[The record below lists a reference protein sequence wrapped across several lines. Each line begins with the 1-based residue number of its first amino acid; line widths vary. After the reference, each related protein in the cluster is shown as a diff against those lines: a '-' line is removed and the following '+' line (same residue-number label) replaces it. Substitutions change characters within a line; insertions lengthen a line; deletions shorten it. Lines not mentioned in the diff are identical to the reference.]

1 MIHKIAHEDQ
11 IDIWWDRVPNM
22 PNNGNFFIYLDD
34 EKIGKTNRTHYEF
47 FDLQENREYEIRV
60 ELVDE
65 KGRLVK
71 ILEEF
76 KCRTNPKK
84 RRIDVTKAPYFAL
97 GDGKTLNTQRI
108 QRAIDDCKEGEAV
121 YFPQGVY
128 LTGAL
133 NVHSNMELYFEKE
146 AVLQGSSRVQDYMPK
161 RKSRFEGLEMM
172 CYSSLINMGELDHER
187 SYNCRNLILRGKGR
201 ICGGGKELRDNVIEV
216 EKENLKHYIKELGEK
231 IKEFETADTLPG
243 RARPRLINIS
253 NTQNV
258 VISGLVLENGPSW
271 NVHMI
276 YSDSVVTSRCRFN
289 SIGVSNGD
297 GWDPDSSTNCTIY
310 ACVFNTGDDCVAI
323 KSGKNPEGNIINRP
337 CENIRVFDCYSMN
350 GHGYSIGSE
359 MSGGISNV
367 YFWDCDLRNTV
378 FGIQIK
384 GTKKRGGYVKN
395 IEAYNCMAPCVMIWS
410 VEYNDDGESAGVAP
424 IFKNYRFE
432 KMYLT
437 GEIVVKCDE
446 PPLCAP
452 IKLIG
457 FDDAEHSICDV
468 IFRDVMIEHRKEK
481 PLQSF
486 EIKYVKSVTLDNV
499 ICD

>member
-1 MIHKIAHEDQ
+1 MIHKITHENQ

-22 PNNGNFFIYLDD
+22 PNDGNFVIYLDG
-34 EKIGKTNRTHYEF
+34 KQIGKTNRTHYEF
-47 FDLQENREYEIRV
+47 FGLEEKREYEIRV

-65 KGRLVK
+65 KGCLVEV
-71 ILEEF
+71 LDAF
-76 KCRTNPKK
+76 QCQTPAKK
-84 RRIDVTKAPYFAL
+84 KRIDVTKAPYFAV
-97 GDGKTLNTQRI
+97 GDGKTLNTQSI
-108 QRAIDDCKEGEAV
+108 QRAIDDCKANEAV
-121 YFPQGVY
+121 YFPQGIYV
-128 LTGAL
+128 TGAL
-133 NVHSNMELYFEKE
+133 NLHSDMEVYLEKDT
-146 AVLQGSSRVQDYMPK
+146 VLKGSVNVQDYMPK

-172 CYSSLINMGELDHER
+172 CYSSLINMGDLDHGQG
-187 SYNCRNLILRGKGR
+187 YTCQNVILRGEGR
-201 ICGGGKELRDNVIEV
+201 ICGGGKELRDNVIAV
-216 EKENLKHYIKELGEK
+216 EKENLKTYIQALGDK

-258 VISGLVLENGPSW
+258 VMSGLVLENGPSW

-276 YSDSVVTSRCRFN
+276 YSDSIVTSRCRFN
-289 SIGVSNGD
+289 SLGVSNGD

-359 MSGGISNV
+359 MSGGVKNV
-367 YFWDCDLRNTV
+367 FFWDCDLRNTV

-384 GTKKRGGYVKN
+384 GTKKRAGYVQN
-395 IEAYNCMAPCVMIWS
+395 VEAYNCQAPCIMIWS
-410 VEYNDDGESAGVAP
+410 VEYNDDGDSAGVP
-424 IFKNYRFE
+424 PVFKNYRFE

-446 PPLCAP
+446 PPFCAP
-452 IKLIG
+452 IKMIG
-457 FDDAEHSICDV
+457 FDNDKHSISNV
-468 IFRDVMIEHRKEK
+468 IFKDVVMQHRAEK
-481 PLQSF
+481 PLQTL
-486 EIKYVKSVTLDNV
+486 EIKYVKSVTFDNV